1 MHNETNSFVLNHK
14 SVICNLGFLTVKTVQ
29 TKPLLAVVII
39 RRLRGELSAFKSLIL
54 NFGAVDT
61 QDKSLRMARGNR
73 SFDEGYRQSLYFK
86 RL

>member
-29 TKPLLAVVII
+29 TKPFSALVII

-54 NFGAVDT
+54 NFRAVDT

>member
-29 TKPLLAVVII
+29 TKPFSALVII

-73 SFDEGYRQSLYFK
+73 SFDEGYRQSLYFR